1 MADNAFRE
9 VTSNNIPHMA
19 IVRNTDELIDQAIC
33 QIGNST
39 AFFGGGWLMD
49 KLLDRVTRNTRA
61 KLKPALKPLMNVG
74 KSFALFAFIASTVL
88 STPFL
93 RNYVT
98 TKRTGTLKYADMIG
112 EAERGSQDQAKVDAA
127 ASKYIKK
134 FWKTLGTGIGAMAGI
149 MGLTLAGVKTLKKTP
164 TILKKLNNLLGLKN
178 GSFMNFKEHQS
189 VLFWVLPTYGGLF
202 AGARDIYEKKE
213 LIVRF
218 LAFNFAFFVFPKTV
232 EAGID
237 KLTKN
242 MKPSKIIGPAKN
254 IGYIGKLV
262 SSFIFCGS
270 IPSLVNIYLT
280 RQRVKRDKVN
290 GKLAAN
296 DERFTLPTANPFT
309 KTIAAPQLI
318 TLQQQQQ
325 LAAERQ
331 RQFATS

>member
-49 KLLDRVTRNTRA
+49 KLLDRVTKNTRA

-112 EAERGSQDQAKVDAA
+112 EADRNGNDKAKVDKAA
-127 ASKYIKK
+127 REYLGK
-134 FWKTLGTGIGAMAGI
+134 FWKTLGIGIGSMAGI
-149 MGLTLAGVKTLKKTP
+149 MALTVAGVKSLKKTP
-164 TILKKLNNLLGLKN
+164 AALKKLNNLLGLKN

-189 VLFWVLPTYGGLF
+189 VLFWVLPTYAGLF

-213 LIVRF
+213 LIIRF

-232 EAGID
+232 EKGID
-237 KLTKN
+237 KLTEN
-242 MKPSKIIGPAKN
+242 MKPNKFLGPAKN
-254 IGYIGKLV
+254 IGYIGKLI
-262 SSFIFCGS
+262 SSVIFCGS
-270 IPSLVNIYLT
+270 IPTIVNIHLT
-280 RQRVKRDKVN
+280 RQRVKRDKAN
-290 GKLAAN
+290 GKLTDN
-296 DERFTLPTANPFT
+296 QTPSKVQQSEQPTVTN
-309 KTIAAPQLI
+309 
-318 TLQQQQQ
+318 QQQQ
-325 LAAERQ
+325 AYMAERLN
-331 RQFATS
+331 QFVSA